1 MQEVGGKDK
10 PGERR
15 TESQGSLSP
24 CLGSAA
30 VEPGRGISAAVPVSL
45 AVKRDLHS
53 LVLWLISCIL
63 SGQLKKESKLPW
75 APVMALGTGLP
86 PHK

>member
-1 MQEVGGKDK
+1 MSGICRCRARTRNLSSSPSVFSGQE
-10 PGERR
+10 
-15 TESQGSLSP
+15 
-24 CLGSAA
+24 
-30 VEPGRGISAAVPVSL
+30 
-45 AVKRDLHS
+45 RDLHS